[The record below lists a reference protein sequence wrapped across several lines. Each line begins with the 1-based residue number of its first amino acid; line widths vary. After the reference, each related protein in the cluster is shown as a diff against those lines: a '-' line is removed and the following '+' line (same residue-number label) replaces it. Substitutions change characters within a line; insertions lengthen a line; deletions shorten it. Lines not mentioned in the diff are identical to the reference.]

1 MAKKLRSSNIE
12 LYRIIMML
20 IIIAHHLVVNSGVT
34 EAFSFKNVTGN
45 MIFLYLFGFGGKPM
59 IDGFLLITG
68 YFSIKGKFTVEKALK
83 VLAEIVFY
91 KVGFYFLFCL
101 LGLQTFDFQSFK
113 ETVFYVFY
121 AGHTAF
127 PATYFWLYLLT
138 PFLNKLVDGLSK
150 KNYQCLLGVLLM
162 YFTIISTVIDTVD
175 TFNELGWYV
184 TVYFIGGYLR
194 LYEPKFLNNSVKS
207 GLLSLVSLL
216 ACYASILA
224 IINDHI
230 EGITKLS
237 PFYYVQNAHK
247 LLGVLLA
254 ITSFQ
259 FFRHLKVP
267 TSRIVNTMASSI
279 FGVLLIHG
287 NGATMRKWLWRDFLD
302 IKGHYEW
309 EWLPLYS
316 IVCVVAIFLV
326 CTALDLIRIHLLE
339 KPAFI
344 VYRKIEEKFLA
355 WWNNRKSISETETE

>member
-20 IIIAHHLVVNSGVT
+20 IIIAHHLVVNSWVM
-34 EAFSFKNVTGN
+34 ADFDFNNITGN

-59 IDGFLLITG
+59 INGFLLITG
-68 YFSIKGKFTVEKALK
+68 YFSIKGKFTIEKALK

-101 LGLQTFDFQSFK
+101 IGIQTFEVQSFK
-113 ETVFYVFY
+113 ESLFYVFY

-127 PATYFWLYLLT
+127 PAAYFWLYLLT

-150 KNYQCLLGVLLM
+150 RNYQCLLGILLM
-162 YFTIISTVIDTVD
+162 YFTIISTVIDSVD

-184 TVYFIGGYLR
+184 TVYLIGGYLR
-194 LYEPKFLNNSVKS
+194 LYEPKILNNGVKS
-207 GLLSLVSLL
+207 GCLALASLI
-216 ACYASILA
+216 ACYLSILL
-224 IINDHI
+224 IIKGNTDGTTEI
-230 EGITKLS
+230 S
-237 PFYYVQNAHK
+237 PYYYVSNAHK

-267 TSRIVNTMASSI
+267 TSRVINTIASSI
-279 FGVLLIHG
+279 FGVLLIHA
-287 NGATMRKWLWRDFLD
+287 NSATMRQWLWRDFLD
-302 IKGHYEW
+302 IRGHYEW

-316 IVCVVAIFLV
+316 TICVVAIFLV

-339 KPAFI
+339 KPTFM
-344 VYRKIEEKFLA
+344 VYRKIEENLLV
-355 WWNNRKSISETETE
+355 WWNNRK